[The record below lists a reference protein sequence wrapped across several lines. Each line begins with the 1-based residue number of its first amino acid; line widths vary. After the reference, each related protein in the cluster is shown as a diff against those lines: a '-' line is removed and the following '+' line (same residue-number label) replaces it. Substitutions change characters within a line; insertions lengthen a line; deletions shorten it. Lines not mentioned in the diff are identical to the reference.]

1 MTLLDLI
8 TGQLSTVRFLCYLR
22 NSTNCLCN
30 QFALVQKE
38 TNETSMCSGQRKA
51 RTAKIKILGVGSQ
64 DDETFL
70 LCKVPFGFALG
81 LAPQLPWR
89 YYILRTIQ
97 RHGLVNSDAW
107 SLALRMVRHP
117 QNSPD
122 SLLFLAKDQN
132 SSQWFKSHALS
143 SPFSCTKGLAV
154 ISGAYWLD

>member
-1 MTLLDLI
+1 MLPSKLNKLPLQSI
-8 TGQLSTVRFLCYLR
+8 CPGPERNKRNKHVLR
-22 NSTNCLCN
+22 
-30 QFALVQKE
+30 
-38 TNETSMCSGQRKA
+38 QRKA

-81 LAPQLPWR
+81 LAPQLPRR